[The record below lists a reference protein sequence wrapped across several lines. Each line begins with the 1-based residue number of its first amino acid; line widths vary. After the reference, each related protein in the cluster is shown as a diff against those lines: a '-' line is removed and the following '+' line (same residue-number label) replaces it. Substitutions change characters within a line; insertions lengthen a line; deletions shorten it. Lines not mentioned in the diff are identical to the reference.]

1 MNNTSQS
8 ADKIQRTKMKIIEE
22 HKTSQ
27 IYKKK
32 WNDENSKYDWFNEIC
47 SDGLLSISSLY
58 HEYIE
63 TVNHMPILLKSI
75 LNNYRFI

>member
-1 MNNTSQS
+1 MNNTSQW
-8 ADKIQRTKMKIIEE
+8 ADKMQRTKMKIIEE

-32 WNDENSKYDWFNEIC
+32 WNDENSKYDLFNEIC
-47 SDGLLSISSLY
+47 SDGLMSISSLY

-63 TVNHMPILLKSI
+63 TVESYANITKIYLK
-75 LNNYRFI
+75 